1 VECRNELRPNGFVRD
16 FNVSIGSAAA
26 VLEVRSSY
34 ETRGDFGQFK
44 WHIRPS
50 PGSRRQYP
58 DLLLAEQ

>member
-1 VECRNELRPNGFVRD
+1 
-16 FNVSIGSAAA
+16 